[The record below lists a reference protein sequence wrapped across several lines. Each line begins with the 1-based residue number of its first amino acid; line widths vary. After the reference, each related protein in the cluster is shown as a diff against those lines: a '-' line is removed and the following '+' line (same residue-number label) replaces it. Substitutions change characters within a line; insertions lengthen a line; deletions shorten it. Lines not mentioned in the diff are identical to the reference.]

1 MHIELDEWAAP
12 RDVDLP
18 RAVASALNSRQVAS
32 VVPTE
37 VDGRWTVS
45 QVRKVGSLTIDEHRV
60 DIRPKLPVSRLFFLF
75 GYAQRRRMW
84 LAEETQLDSAPD
96 LVPAIATA
104 FLRQLS
110 VAVAQGLLQGYRG
123 RHDSAAVVR
132 GRIDFVEQLKRRP
145 GLASPLELRFDEFTV
160 DIDENRILAAA
171 VERLLQ
177 LPLLDPA
184 SRRRLFHFRGVFLE
198 VGALPRGLPLPH
210 TRGDRRNE
218 HYQPALT
225 LARLILANAS
235 IEHRI
240 GVHTASAFLVDV
252 AQVFE
257 DFVSVALRESL
268 ARSGGQL
275 ISQRSDRLDASGHA
289 VVRPDIVWQRD
300 ERIDAV
306 IDAKYKAEKPAGY
319 PNADLYQM
327 VTYCTRYGL
336 HDGHLVYASGEETPK
351 TIDIIGAPIAVH
363 CHALDLTGSPVEIL
377 ASVDRVAEAIVA
389 SAPVDVTSDATR
401 RSQSSSAVFSR
412 R

>member
-1 MHIELDEWAAP
+1 MHIQLDEWAAP

-37 VDGRWTVS
+37 IDGRWTVS
-45 QVRKVGSLTIDEHRV
+45 QVRKVGSLTLDGHRV
-60 DIRPKLPVSRLFFLF
+60 DIRPKLPISRLFFLF
-75 GYAQRRRMW
+75 GYAQRRRLW
-84 LAEETQLDSAPD
+84 LAEETRLDSTPD

-104 FLRQLS
+104 FVRQLG
-110 VAVAQGLLQGYRG
+110 VAVEQGLLQGYRE
-123 RHDSAAVVR
+123 RHDSATVVR
-132 GRIDFVEQLKRRP
+132 GRIDFVEQFKRRP

-171 VERLLQ
+171 LERLLR

-184 SRRRLFHFRGVFLE
+184 SRRKLLHFRGMFAGVE
-198 VGALPRGLPLPH
+198 ALPRGLPLPR
-210 TRGDRRNE
+210 TRDDRRSE
-218 HYQPALT
+218 HYQPALS

-235 IEHRI
+235 IEHRV
-240 GVHTASAFLVDV
+240 GEHTATAFLVDV

-257 DFVSVALRESL
+257 DFVSVALRDSL
-268 ARSGGQL
+268 ERSGGRVL
-275 ISQRSDRLDASGHA
+275 SQRSDRLDALGHA
-289 VVRPDIVWQRD
+289 VVRPDIVWQRH

-306 IDAKYKAEKPAGY
+306 IDAKYKAERPAGY

-336 HDGHLVYASGEETPK
+336 RDGHLVYASGEETPK
-351 TIDIIGAPIAVH
+351 RVSIIGAPITVH
-363 CHALDLTGSPVEIL
+363 CHALELTGSPEEIL

-389 SAPVDVTSDATR
+389 SR
-401 RSQSSSAVFSR
+401 ESAGLR
-412 R
+412 HA